1 MLVVLRQLLITIAIL
16 FGSNQFDVRS
26 FLTIWS
32 LVVFALAFVGS
43 ITTTIVNL
51 PGKNTSDGSLLWYRV
66 VIFAPYFVAVA
77 ALMIVSQTL
86 GVMSS
91 HKSYTEVCQG
101 IFVGDYFSSFKS
113 GKRWGSIVDITNE
126 LPRLGESKEYLNI
139 PSWDGCPPT
148 IQSIQAACKFVE
160 SCQKPVLIHCAHGKG
175 RSVTVTAAVLVYLG
189 LVKSVDEAVTKVCLP
204 HLIARNSF
212 LSVSH

>member
-1 MLVVLRQLLITIAIL
+1 MFVVLRQLLVTVAIL
-16 FGSNQFDVRS
+16 VGSNQFDVRS
-26 FLTIWS
+26 FLTLWS
-32 LVVFALAFVGS
+32 LAVFALAFVGS
-43 ITTTIVNL
+43 ITTTMVNL
-51 PGKNTSDGSLLWYRV
+51 PGKNASDGSLSWYRV
-66 VIFAPYFVAVA
+66 VLFAPYYVAVA
-77 ALMIVSQTL
+77 ALMIVSQAL

-91 HKSYTEVCQG
+91 HKSYTEVHQG

-113 GKRWGSIVDITNE
+113 GKRWRSIVDITNE
-126 LPRLGESKEYLNI
+126 LPRLGDSKEYLNI

-148 IQSIQAACKFVE
+148 IQSIQAVCKFVQ

-204 HLIARNSF
+204 YLLRNTI